1 MNRLQIFEARTAK
14 AEASKRADHA
24 NLVRADG
31 CRSSSVTNH
40 ARAPASTAIGQS
52 HVVAGRKSFNSS
64 LLPRRRLF
72 GPFPDPYLVRPNWPG
87 ERSL

>member
-40 ARAPASTAIGQS
+40 ARAPASTAIGAIARRS
-52 HVVAGRKSFNSS
+52 CEENRSI
-64 LLPRRRLF
+64 PRYSRD
-72 GPFPDPYLVRPNWPG
+72 G
-87 ERSL
+87 S